1 MDATADVRLGRSGLT
16 VTQLGLGCAPIGG
29 LFEPVSDA
37 DAEAVVDRAWEH
49 GLRLFDTAPLYG
61 SGLSERRLGHALGGR
76 PRDELVLSTK
86 VGRLLRAGG
95 KPDAVF
101 EGALPFEPVFDFS
114 HDGALRSLSESLER
128 LGLDRVDIVHIHDP
142 DDHFGEARA
151 GAYPALER
159 LRDQGVVG
167 AIGVGMN
174 QSEMLARFAR
184 ETDVDCLL
192 LAGRYTLL
200 DTRSLAE
207 LLPLCVERGIQVIAG
222 GVFNSGVLAGGA
234 HYNYAPAPPDAL
246 ARVRRLTDVCARWDI
261 PLPAAAVQFPL
272 GHPAIACVLVGCRS
286 AREVDDNVALFQQDL
301 PAGLWEELRAE
312 GLLPAEA
319 PVPPSRTTTT

>member
-1 MDATADVRLGRSGLT
+1 L
-16 VTQLGLGCAPIGG
+16 
-29 LFEPVSDA
+29 
-37 DAEAVVDRAWEH
+37 
-49 GLRLFDTAPLYG
+49 
-61 SGLSERRLGHALGGR
+61 
-76 PRDELVLSTK
+76 RDE
-86 VGRLLRAGG
+86 
-95 KPDAVF
+95 
-101 EGALPFEPVFDFS
+101 
-114 HDGALRSLSESLER
+114 
-128 LGLDRVDIVHIHDP
+128 
-142 DDHFGEARA
+142 
-151 GAYPALER
+151 
-159 LRDQGVVG
+159 GVVG

-184 ETDVDCLL
+184 DTDVDCFL

-207 LLPLCVERGIQVIAG
+207 LLPLCVERGIKVIAG

-234 HYNYAPAPPDAL
+234 HYNYAPAPPDVL

-272 GHPAIACVLVGCRS
+272 GHPAIAGVVVGCRS

-319 PVPPSRTTTT
+319 PVPPSPTTTT

>member
-1 MDATADVRLGRSGLT
+1 MDASAGVRLGRSGLT

-29 LFEPVSDA
+29 LFQPVSDA
-37 DAEAVVDRAWEH
+37 DAHAVVDRAWEH

-76 PRDELVLSTK
+76 PRGELVLSTK
-86 VGRLLRAGG
+86 VGRVLRAGG
-95 KPDAVF
+95 KPDSAY
-101 EGALPFEPVFDFS
+101 EGALQFEPVFDFS
-114 HDGALRSLSESLER
+114 YDGALRSLSESLER

-142 DDHFGEARA
+142 DDHFDEARA

-159 LRDQGVVG
+159 LRDEGVVG

-184 ETDVDCLL
+184 DTDVDCFL

-207 LLPLCVERGIQVIAG
+207 LLPLCLERRIKVIAG

-234 HYNYAPAPPDAL
+234 HYNYAPAPPDVL
-246 ARVRRLTDVCARWDI
+246 ARVRRLTDVCARWNI
-261 PLPAAAVQFPL
+261 PLSAAAVQFPL
-272 GHPAIACVLVGCRS
+272 GHPAVACVLVGCRS
-286 AREVDDNVALFQQDL
+286 AREVDDNVALFQLDL

-319 PVPPSRTTTT
+319 PVPPSPTTST